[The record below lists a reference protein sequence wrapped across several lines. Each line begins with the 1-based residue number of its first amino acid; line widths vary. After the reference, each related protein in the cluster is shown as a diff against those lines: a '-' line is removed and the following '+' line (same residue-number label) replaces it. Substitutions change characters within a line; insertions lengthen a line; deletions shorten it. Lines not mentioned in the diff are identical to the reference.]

1 MRYLPDVVAAP
12 RERRK
17 VGMTVGR
24 TVGRNESTPNERV
37 PNDPIASDPASSIEA
52 RLGGGIEVV
61 GVAIKPGAARAEE
74 AARDL
79 AKWLRSVGLRV
90 LYDPPA
96 SVAVG
101 APATAHAELVR
112 AAGLL
117 VVLGGDG
124 TLLSL
129 ARALGERAVPILGIN
144 LGTLGF
150 LAEVSVDE
158 MVPALERALG
168 GSMGVERRMRIE
180 VEHLRNGSPIG
191 RWLALNDAVV
201 TSSVARLIEIET
213 RADGRLVST
222 YHADGLIASTPT
234 GSTAYSLSAGGP
246 ILLPSL
252 DALVLTPICPH
263 TLTQR
268 PLVIPDSVVLEI
280 EAKTGA
286 KARLTVDGQAEVGLE
301 DRDVVRVRR
310 SAHDVLLVVPPQR
323 SRFDVLRAKLRWGE
337 R

>member
-1 MRYLPDVVAAP
+1 MN
-12 RERRK
+12 
-17 VGMTVGR
+17 VGKNVDKN
-24 TVGRNESTPNERV
+24 V
-37 PNDPIASDPASSIEA
+37 DKKIE
-52 RLGGGIEVV
+52 IV
-61 GVAIKPGAARAEE
+61 GVAIKPGVPRADA

-79 AKWLRSVGLRV
+79 AKWLEFRGLRG
-90 LYDPPA
+90 LYDPA
-96 SVAVG
+96 AAAAVG
-101 APATAHAELVR
+101 VSGASHAELAR
-112 AAGLL
+112 DADLL

-124 TLLSL
+124 TLLAV

-158 MVPALERALG
+158 MESALSGALAG
-168 GSMGVERRMRIE
+168 TMRVERRLRVC
-180 VEHLRNGSPIG
+180 VEHVRDERTRG

-201 TSSVARLIEIET
+201 TSRVARLIEIEA

-222 YHADGLIASTPT
+222 YHADGLIVSTPT

-246 ILLPSL
+246 ILLPGL
-252 DALVLTPICPH
+252 DALVLAPICPH

-268 PLVIPDSVVLEI
+268 PLVIPDSLVLEI
-280 EAKTGA
+280 TVRAGA
-286 KARLTVDGQAEVGLE
+286 PARLTIDGQEGVEIGEA
-301 DRDVVRVRR
+301 DTVRIRR
-310 SAHDVLLVVPPQR
+310 SEHAVLLLVPPQR